1 MNDLKYVRAAALA
14 AILAGAG
21 ALSAC
26 FSSPVEPTTD
36 FALTS
41 LSETEDA
48 TATDVQAES
57 TWVIRDQDQFQ
68 RIWDR
73 FFARRFDRPMPT
85 IDFTTQMVVVVTMG
99 PQPTAG
105 YAVRI
110 TRVSRNERGI
120 VVHVTTSSPGPNC
133 TVAQVRTLPTAFSRL
148 RKTDRP
154 VHFEFTRTT
163 RDCTAQ

>member
-1 MNDLKYVRAAALA
+1 MNDLRHVRVAALA

-21 ALSAC
+21 VLSAC

-48 TATDVQAES
+48 TAADVQTES

-73 FFARRFDRPMPT
+73 FFARRFDRPMPA
-85 IDFTTQMVVVVTMG
+85 IDFSTQMVVVVTMG

-110 TRVSRNERGI
+110 TGVSRNDRGI

-154 VHFEFTRTT
+154 VQFEFTRTT
-163 RDCTAQ
+163 RDCAAR